1 MCNYYTQKY
10 GILDTLLC
18 LFIFASFLLIQ
29 RIWIGGRLHYKQ
41 DSARNHRSL
50 ENHRPNCESVQHNYS
65 QCYCHIGGTNHPYA
79 VFCLSFSVIFV
90 KKYVKNTFVKLY
102 LHPVTLFENYLKCRI
117 WFFFNFWWTFVHSI
131 CNRSSLHSQWRV
143 RLFLWFSNT
152 VSLNLNLHYITLLL
166 ARCFTYLSSLCNVCN
181 SIKSLKQILLK
192 AWKNKGF
199 SPYYAFSLSNVLLF
213 VR

>member
-102 LHPVTLFENYLKCRI
+102 LHPVTLFENYSKCRI
-117 WFFFNFWWTFVHSI
+117 WIFEFWHFPPI
-131 CNRSSLHSQWRV
+131 
-143 RLFLWFSNT
+143 FD
-152 VSLNLNLHYITLLL
+152 
-166 ARCFTYLSSLCNVCN
+166 
-181 SIKSLKQILLK
+181 LLK
-192 AWKNKGF
+192 VACLVTLFDRRFQVFKK
-199 SPYYAFSLSNVLLF
+199 SPNWPFLAFLMIFCPL
-213 VR
+213 